1 MTFSK
6 AIDFIIV
13 DYNLYPGVNV
23 DKTAKQRNFISI
35 FSFSS
40 SPSDDESLTISS
52 SSDRH
57 IIIPHVQ
64 DGNSVDVP
72 SVPVYNI
79 VPSNVAQANHRGYA
93 TSAQCPGS
101 FTHRQIEGIRHT
113 SPEHLTV
120 TEPAVNVNNSLR
132 SPQQLVDEKADEW

>member
-1 MTFSK
+1 M
-6 AIDFIIV
+6 
-13 DYNLYPGVNV
+13 
-23 DKTAKQRNFISI
+23 R
-35 FSFSS
+35 
-40 SPSDDESLTISS
+40 
-52 SSDRH
+52 SSDQP
-57 IIIPHVQ
+57 IIPHVQ

-72 SVPVYNI
+72 S

-132 SPQQLVDEKADEW
+132 SLQQLVDEKADEW